1 MTNIIDLS
9 QPVAQLVKDHP
20 ELKEILIELGFKPLA
35 NPVML
40 KTVGQTTSLKAGSKL
55 ARVPLETIR
64 QTLEFNGY
72 EVKGDSHEG

>member
-40 KTVGQTTSLKAGSKL
+40 KTVGQTTSLKAGS
-55 ARVPLETIR
+55 
-64 QTLEFNGY
+64 
-72 EVKGDSHEG
+72 

>member
-72 EVKGDSHEG
+72 EVKGD